1 MFVVGARL
9 LFAGIFAGFAFGPG
23 AWIID
28 KFVSSDNQKSSRF
41 TSWIITFAMSSGV
54 ILFALIWVS
63 GD

>member
-9 LFAGIFAGFAFGPG
+9 LFAGIFAGFVFGPG
-23 AWIID
+23 GWIID

-41 TSWIITFAMSSGV
+41 TSWIITIIMSAGV
-54 ILFALIWVS
+54 IVFALIWIS